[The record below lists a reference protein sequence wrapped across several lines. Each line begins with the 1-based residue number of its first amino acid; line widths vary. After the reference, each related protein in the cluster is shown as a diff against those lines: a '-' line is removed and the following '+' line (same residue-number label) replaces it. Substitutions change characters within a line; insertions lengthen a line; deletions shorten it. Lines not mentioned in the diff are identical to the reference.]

1 MDKKKKQVTTLIVYS
16 STVNTLYDFNAQ
28 SDFGKLLKV
37 CFNQFEK
44 LSEIFASL
52 LIKDMAIFH
61 IK

>member
-44 LSEIFASL
+44 LSEFLPAFL
-52 LIKDMAIFH
+52 
-61 IK
+61 